1 MKLVAITAGR
11 KLGNTE
17 ICVKEALMAA
27 EELGAEV
34 QMINLHD
41 CNIKP
46 CTGCEVCTMMMAK
59 GERPKCIH
67 KDKDDMDKIMD
78 IALNANGLI
87 IGAPTYEMQPA
98 ALYNVFANRFI
109 PYETSFLAE
118 IGAIEHAPK
127 RVAGLIA
134 SGGSTL
140 AWMNMALP
148 SLYISMLTQS
158 VKIVDQL
165 LATGVGR
172 PGHVLLKEDTLAK
185 ARKMG
190 QNLVEAMKTPYEQV
204 KYLGEDQGLC
214 PVCHSNL
221 IYKGQARWDGEHYA
235 VECAVCAAGGNI
247 QVNEKGDV
255 AFVVDEKSKRTT
267 RMDDKTRNDHL
278 YEIKKHMKEFFSNI
292 ETVQARLGKYRDYKV
307 RGLE

>member
-1 MKLVAITAGR
+1 
-11 KLGNTE
+11 
-17 ICVKEALMAA
+17 
-27 EELGAEV
+27 
-34 QMINLHD
+34 
-41 CNIKP
+41 
-46 CTGCEVCTMMMAK
+46 
-59 GERPKCIH
+59 
-67 KDKDDMDKIMD
+67 
-78 IALNANGLI
+78 
-87 IGAPTYEMQPA
+87 
-98 ALYNVFANRFI
+98 
-109 PYETSFLAE
+109 LAE
-118 IGAIEHAPK
+118 IGAIEQAPK

-172 PGHVLLKEDTLAK
+172 PGHVLLKADTLAK

-190 QNLVEAMKTPYEQV
+190 QNLVEAMKTSYEQV
-204 KYLGEDQGLC
+204 KYLGEEQGLC

-221 IYKGQARWDGEHYA
+221 IYKGQVRWDGEHYA

-247 QVNEKGDV
+247 QVNEKGEV

-267 RMDDKTRNDHL
+267 RMNDKTRNDHL
-278 YEIKKHMKEFFSNI
+278 YEIKNHMKEFFSNI